1 MSTHKKVHSVM
12 AVVEM
17 VVMEHDEILGHPR
30 FFVGSTEVTDSFTL
44 SERNALLKQVEQDYN
59 HALQETSA

>member
-1 MSTHKKVHSVM
+1 M

-30 FFVGSTEVTDSFTL
+30 FFVGSTEVTDSLTL

>member
-1 MSTHKKVHSVM
+1 MSTQKKVHSVM

-30 FFVGSTEVTDSFTL
+30 FFVGSTEVTDSLT
-44 SERNALLKQVEQDYN
+44 LLKQVEQDYS